1 MSIRKTEVKV
11 TLSRDLSAFDITMIG
26 VGAMIGA
33 GIFVLTGHAAGA
45 AGPAFLV
52 AFLLNGV
59 VTLFTAASYAE
70 LGSAFP
76 QAGGGYVWIQKGLS
90 PFFGFIGGWMDWFA
104 HSLACSLYAL
114 GFGSYAADLLY
125 RSGLTVLGMEPDGE
139 RGLSVALAV
148 AVAIVF
154 TFINY
159 LGTSE
164 TGAVGNIVTMT
175 KVVILAT
182 FAAFGLAALFRVP
195 HWTQSFVP
203 FAPQGTIS
211 IISAMGLT
219 TIAFQGYEVIAQC
232 GEEVENPK
240 RNLPVAI
247 FAAIGIVVIIYLAV
261 GFVALGAI
269 DLGKFSADARA
280 SLPVGIDTTWEFL
293 AHFEETAIVE
303 AARQVMPF
311 GAYILLFAGLVST
324 ISALNATIYS
334 SSRVSFAMG
343 RDCNLP
349 PFFGKIDPRRRTPAT
364 AIFISGSLVVLMV
377 TALPIKDVAS
387 AADIMFLML
396 FAMVNLTAIRLR
408 KLRPD
413 LDRGYKVPLM
423 PLMPILGITFQA
435 LLALSLFRLS
445 PIAWFTTVLWIGAGL
460 VFYLAYARTS
470 EAMEEPELVL
480 HEEIVT
486 VRRHSLIFPLDRKT
500 RVERLMPFVSAW
512 AQENEAEILALH
524 VVRVPAQL
532 SIRQGRMFL
541 AEGKDLLERV
551 IAAAKE
557 AEVPVHSMIR
567 LGRDEVKGI
576 FRTARRRRASLM
588 VLDWRGYT
596 RSRGRIF
603 GHVIDRLVDN
613 PPCDVVVVNH
623 KGLPHTATVVDGF
636 KRILVP
642 ASGGPHAALAA
653 SLAAQ
658 LGVHFDARV
667 TMLNICTREPNPE
680 EQKRRLER
688 LKATTEGIDFPFE
701 YQVLPATDTTE
712 GILAQAVDYDLV
724 LVGATRRRPFD
735 RILFGNI
742 SERLAAQC
750 PKTVIMVKRR
760 DPLEAILRRIRPG
773 VPTEP
778 PVEATDR
785 VAA

>member
-1 MSIRKTEVKV
+1 MSIKKTEVKV

-45 AGPAFLV
+45 AGPAFLA

-76 QAGGGYVWIQKGLS
+76 QAGGGYVWIREGLS
-90 PFFGFIGGWMDWFA
+90 PILGFLGGWMDWFA

-125 RSGLTVLGMEPDGE
+125 RSGLTVLGMQPDGG

-148 AVAIVF
+148 AVAIIF
-154 TFINY
+154 TLINY
-159 LGTSE
+159 LGASE

-175 KVVILAT
+175 KVVILAA
-182 FAAFGLAALFRVP
+182 FAALGLAALFRVP

-203 FAPQGTIS
+203 FAPQGLIS

-247 FAAIGIVVIIYLAV
+247 FAAIGVVVIIYLAV
-261 GFVALGAI
+261 GFVTLGAI
-269 DLGKFSADARA
+269 DLGKLSADVRA
-280 SLPVGIDTTWEFL
+280 SLPVEIDTTWEFL
-293 AHFEETAIVE
+293 AHFEETAIIE

-343 RDCNLP
+343 RDRNLP
-349 PFFGKIDPRRRTPAT
+349 PSFGKIDPRRRTPAV
-364 AIFISGSLVVLMV
+364 AIFISGGLVILMV

-396 FAMVNLTAIRLR
+396 FAMVNLAAIRLR

-423 PLMPILGITFQA
+423 PLIPILGITFQA
-435 LLALSLFRLS
+435 LLALSLFQVS

-460 VFYLAYARTS
+460 VFYFAYARTS

-500 RVERLMPFVSAW
+500 RVERLMPLVSAW
-512 AQENEAEILALH
+512 AQENDAEVFALH

-541 AEGKDLLERV
+541 AEGKALLEPV

-557 AEVPVHSMIR
+557 TDVPVHSMIR

-576 FRTARRRRASLM
+576 FRTARQRRASLM

-596 RSRGRIF
+596 RSQGRRF

-613 PPCDVVVVNH
+613 PPCDVAVVSH
-623 KGLPHTATVVDGF
+623 KGLDGV

-642 ASGGPHAALAA
+642 ASGGLHDALAA

-658 LGVHFDARV
+658 LGVHFDASV
-667 TMLNICTREPNPE
+667 TMLNICTRESNPD
-680 EQKRRLER
+680 EQKHRLER
-688 LKATTEGIDFPFE
+688 LKATTEGIDFPFV
-701 YQVLPATDTTE
+701 YQVLLAADAVE
-712 GILAQAVDYDLV
+712 GILAQAVDHDLV
-724 LVGATRRRPFD
+724 LVGAARRRPFD
-735 RILFGNI
+735 RILFGNV

-760 DPLEAILRRIRPG
+760 DPLENILRRIRPG
-773 VPTEP
+773 VPAKP
-778 PVEATDR
+778 PAPVPQ
-785 VAA
+785 

>member
-1 MSIRKTEVKV
+1 MSTRKTEVKV
-11 TLSRDLSAFDITMIG
+11 TLSRDLSVFDATMIG

-52 AFLLNGV
+52 AFLLNGM

-70 LGSAFP
+70 LGSAYP
-76 QAGGGYVWIQKGLS
+76 EAGGGYLWIKEGLS
-90 PFFGFIGGWMDWFA
+90 PLSGFLSGWMSWFA
-104 HSLACSLYAL
+104 HSSACGLYAL
-114 GFGSYAADLLY
+114 GFGSYATDLLHN
-125 RSGLTVLGMEPDGE
+125 SGITVQGIKPE
-139 RGLSVALAV
+139 SLAV
-148 AVAIVF
+148 LLGIAIAIVF
-154 TFINY
+154 AFINY
-159 LGTSE
+159 LGSSE
-164 TGAVGNIVTMT
+164 TGMIGNIVTMT
-175 KVVILAT
+175 KVLILAI
-182 FAAFGLAALFRVP
+182 FAAFGLVALFRLP
-195 HWTQSFVP
+195 HWTHNFAP
-203 FAPQGTIS
+203 FAPKGLIG

-240 RNLPVAI
+240 RNLPMAI
-247 FAAIGIVVIIYLAV
+247 FAAIGIVVVTYLAV

-269 DLGKFSADARA
+269 DLSKLPSDVMA
-280 SLPVGIDTTWEFL
+280 SLPAEIDTTWKFL
-293 AHFEETAIVE
+293 AHFEETAMVK

-311 GAYILLFAGLVST
+311 GAYVLLFAGLVST
-324 ISALNATIYS
+324 MSALNATIYS

-343 RDCNLP
+343 RDRNLP
-349 PFFGKIDPRRRTPAT
+349 PAFGKIDPRRRTPAV
-364 AIFISGSLVVLMV
+364 AIFISGGLVILMV
-377 TALPIKDVAS
+377 TSLPIKDVAS

-396 FAMVNLTAIRLR
+396 FAMVNLTVIRLR

-423 PLMPILGITFQA
+423 PLIPILGIAFQA
-435 LLALSLFRLS
+435 LLALSLLQLS
-445 PIAWFTTVLWIGAGL
+445 PIAWFTTMLWIGAGL
-460 VFYLAYARTS
+460 VFYFAYARTS

-486 VRRHSLIFPLDRKT
+486 VRSHSLIFPLDRKT
-500 RVERLMPFVSAW
+500 RVERLMPLVSAW
-512 AQENEAEILALH
+512 AQENAAEILALH
-524 VVRVPAQL
+524 VIQVPTQL

-541 AEGKDLLERV
+541 AEGKALLERV
-551 IAAAKE
+551 IVAAKGFD
-557 AEVPVHSMIR
+557 VPVHSMIR

-576 FRTARRRRASLM
+576 FRTARQRRASLM

-596 RSRGRIF
+596 HSRGRRF

-613 PPCDVVVVNH
+613 PPCDVAVVSH
-623 KGLPHTATVVDGF
+623 KGLDGI

-642 ASGGPHAALAA
+642 ASGGPHAVLAA
-653 SLAAQ
+653 SLATQ
-658 LGVHFDARV
+658 LGVHFDASV
-667 TMLNICTREPNPE
+667 TMLNICTRDSTPE

-688 LKATTEGIDFPFE
+688 LKTTTEGLDFPFI
-701 YQVLPATDTTE
+701 YQVLPAADAVE

-724 LVGATRRRPFD
+724 LIGAAPRRPFAQV
-735 RILFGNI
+735 LFGNI
-742 SERLAAQC
+742 PERLAAQC

-778 PVEATDR
+778 PVEATDG

>member
-1 MSIRKTEVKV
+1 MSTRKTEVQV
-11 TLSRDLSAFDITMIG
+11 TLSRDMSAFDITMIG

-59 VTLFTAASYAE
+59 VTLLTAASYAE

-76 QAGGGYVWIQKGLS
+76 QAGGGYVWIREGLS
-90 PFFGFIGGWMDWFA
+90 PFLGFLGGWLDWFA

-114 GFGSYAADLLY
+114 GFGSYAADLLH
-125 RSGLTVLGMEPDGE
+125 RSGVTVLGMEQAS
-139 RGLSVALAV
+139 LSVALAV
-148 AVAIVF
+148 AVAIIF

-175 KVVILAT
+175 KVVILAA
-182 FAAFGLAALFRVP
+182 FAAFGLVALFRVP
-195 HWTQSFVP
+195 HWTQHFVP
-203 FAPQGTIS
+203 FAPRGLIS

-240 RNLPVAI
+240 RNLPMAI
-247 FAAIGIVVIIYLAV
+247 FAAIGIVVIIYLGV

-269 DLGKFSADARA
+269 DLSKLSTDVKAA
-280 SLPVGIDTTWEFL
+280 LPVGVDTTWEFL

-343 RDCNLP
+343 RDRNLP
-349 PFFGKIDPRRRTPAT
+349 PFFGKIDLRRRTPAV
-364 AIFISGSLVVLMV
+364 AIFISGGLVILMV

-423 PLMPILGITFQA
+423 PLIPILGIAFQA

-445 PIAWFTTVLWIGAGL
+445 PIAWFTTMSWIGAGL

-486 VRRHSLIFPLDRKT
+486 VRRQSLIFPLDRKT

-541 AEGKDLLERV
+541 AEGKALLERV

-557 AEVPVHSMIR
+557 VEVPVHSMIR

-576 FRTARRRRASLM
+576 FGTARRRRASLM

-613 PPCDVVVVNH
+613 PPCDVAVVSH
-623 KGLPHTATVVDGF
+623 RGLDEV

-642 ASGGPHAALAA
+642 VGGGPHAALAA

-658 LGVHFDARV
+658 LGVHFEASV
-667 TMLNICTREPNPE
+667 NMLNICTREFTPE

-688 LKATTEGIDFPFE
+688 LKVTTAGMNFPFT
-701 YQVLPATDTTE
+701 YQVLPANDTVE
-712 GILAQAVDYDLV
+712 GILDQAADYDLV
-724 LVGATRRRPFD
+724 LVGAAWHRPFD

-742 SERLAAQC
+742 PERLAAQC

-773 VPTEP
+773 VPVEP
-778 PVEATDR
+778 PVEAADG

>member
-1 MSIRKTEVKV
+1 LGTRRTKVEV
-11 TLSRDLSAFDITMIG
+11 TLSRDLSVFDITMIG

-52 AFLLNGV
+52 AFLLNGL

-76 QAGGGYVWIQKGLS
+76 QAGGGYVWIQEGLS
-90 PFFGFIGGWMDWFA
+90 PFFGFLGGWMDWFA

-114 GFGSYAADLLY
+114 GFGSYAADLVH
-125 RSGLTVLGMEPDGE
+125 RSGVTVLGMEQE
-139 RGLSVALAV
+139 SLSVALGV

-159 LGTSE
+159 LGASE

-175 KVVILAT
+175 KVVVLAA
-182 FAAFGLAALFRVP
+182 FAAFGLVALLRLP
-195 HWTQSFVP
+195 HWPQQFVP
-203 FAPQGTIS
+203 FAPRGLIS

-232 GEEVENPK
+232 GEEVEDPK
-240 RNLPVAI
+240 RNLPMAI
-247 FAAIGIVVIIYLAV
+247 FAAIGIVVIIYLGV
-261 GFVALGAI
+261 GSVALGAI
-269 DLGKFSADARA
+269 DLGKLSADVRT
-280 SLPVGIDTTWEFL
+280 SLPIGVDTAWEFL
-293 AHFEETAIVE
+293 AHFEEMAIVE

-311 GAYILLFAGLVST
+311 GAYVLLFAGLVST

-343 RDCNLP
+343 RDRNLP
-349 PFFGKIDPRRRTPAT
+349 PFFGKIDPQRRTPAV
-364 AIFISGSLVVLMV
+364 AIFISGGLVILMV
-377 TALPIKDVAS
+377 ITLPIKDVAS

-423 PLMPILGITFQA
+423 PLIPVLGIGFQG
-435 LLALSLFRLS
+435 LLALSLFQLS
-445 PIAWFTTVLWIGAGL
+445 PVAWFTTVLWIGGGL
-460 VFYLAYARTS
+460 VFYFAYARTT

-486 VRRHSLIFPLDRKT
+486 VRRHALILPLDRKT
-500 RVERLMPFVSAW
+500 RVERLMPLVTAW
-512 AQENEAEILALH
+512 AYESDAEVLALH
-524 VVRVPAQL
+524 LIRVPSQL

-541 AEGKDLLERV
+541 AEGKALLERV

-557 AEVPVHSMIR
+557 ADVPVHSLIR

-613 PPCDVVVVNH
+613 PPCDMVVVSH
-623 KGLPHTATVVDGF
+623 KGLDGI

-658 LGVHFDARV
+658 LGLYFDASV
-667 TMLNICTREPNPE
+667 TMLNICTREFTPE

-688 LKATTEGIDFPFE
+688 LQATTAGMDFPFM
-701 YQVLPATDTTE
+701 YKVLPGTDAVE

-724 LVGATRRRPFD
+724 LVGATKRRPFD
-735 RILFGNI
+735 RVLLGNI

-778 PVEATDR
+778 PMPVPQQR
-785 VAA
+785 

>member
-1 MSIRKTEVKV
+1 MSTSKTEVEV
-11 TLSRDLSAFDITMIG
+11 TLSRDLSVFDITMIG

-52 AFLLNGV
+52 AFFLNGL

-70 LGSAFP
+70 LGSAYP
-76 QAGGGYVWIQKGLS
+76 EAGGGYLWVKEGLS
-90 PFFGFIGGWMDWFA
+90 PLFGFLSGWMSWFA
-104 HSLACSLYAL
+104 HALACSLYAL
-114 GFGSYAADLLY
+114 GFGSYTADLLY
-125 RSGLTVLGMEPDGE
+125 RSGVTVLGMEWED
-139 RGLSVALAV
+139 LSVVLAI

-159 LGTSE
+159 RGASE
-164 TGAVGNIVTMT
+164 TGTVGNIVTMT
-175 KVVILAT
+175 KVLILAS
-182 FAAFGLAALFRVP
+182 FAAFGLVALFRVP
-195 HWTQSFVP
+195 RWTQNFVP
-203 FAPQGTIS
+203 FAPQGLIS

-240 RNLPVAI
+240 RNLPMAI
-247 FAAIGIVVIIYLAV
+247 FAAIGIVVIIYLGV
-261 GFVALGAI
+261 GFVALGAV
-269 DLGKFSADARA
+269 DLGKLPANVRA
-280 SLPVGIDTTWEFL
+280 SLPIEIDTTWEFL

-311 GAYILLFAGLVST
+311 GAYVLLFAGLVST

-334 SSRVSFAMG
+334 SSRVSLAMG
-343 RDCNLP
+343 RDRNLP
-349 PFFGKIDPRRRTPAT
+349 PFFAKIDPRRRTPAV
-364 AIFISGSLVVLMV
+364 AIFISGGLVILMV

-413 LDRGYKVPLM
+413 LDRGYKVPFM
-423 PLMPILGITFQA
+423 PLIPILGIAFQA
-435 LLALSLFRLS
+435 LLALSLFQLS
-445 PIAWFTTVLWIGAGL
+445 PIAWFTTVSWIGAGL

-480 HEEIVT
+480 HEEIVA
-486 VRRHSLIFPLDRKT
+486 VRRQSLVFPLDRKT
-500 RVERLMPFVSAW
+500 RVEHLMPFVSAW

-524 VVRVPAQL
+524 VIRVPAQL

-541 AEGKDLLERV
+541 AEGKALLERV

-557 AEVPVHSMIR
+557 VDVPVHSLIR
-567 LGRDEVKGI
+567 LGRDEVKNI

-596 RSRGRIF
+596 HSRGRIF
-603 GHVIDRLVDN
+603 GHVIDRLVDS
-613 PPCDVVVVNH
+613 PPCDVAVVSH
-623 KGLPHTATVVDGF
+623 KGLDGI

-642 ASGGPHAALAA
+642 IGGGPHAALAA

-658 LGVHFDARV
+658 LGVHFDASV
-667 TMLNICTREPNPE
+667 TVLNICTGELTPE
-680 EQKRRLER
+680 EQKRRQER
-688 LKATTEGIDFPFE
+688 LKATTEGVDFHFV
-701 YQVLPATDTTE
+701 YQVLPAADATE

-724 LVGATRRRPFD
+724 LVGAARRRPFD
-735 RILFGNI
+735 RVLFGNI
-742 SERLAAQC
+742 PEQLATRC
-750 PKTVIMVKRR
+750 PKTVIMIKRR
-760 DPLEAILRRIRPG
+760 DPLQAILRRIRPG

-778 PVEATDR
+778 PVEVTDG

>member
-1 MSIRKTEVKV
+1 MSTRKAKV
-11 TLSRDLSAFDITMIG
+11 EITLSRDLSAFDITMIG

-45 AGPAFLV
+45 AGPAFLI
-52 AFLLNGV
+52 AFLLNGAI
-59 VTLFTAASYAE
+59 TLFTAASYAE
-70 LGSAFP
+70 LGSAYP
-76 QAGGGYVWIQKGLS
+76 EAGGGYLWVKEGLS
-90 PFFGFIGGWMDWFA
+90 PLFGFLSGWLSWFA
-104 HSLACSLYAL
+104 HAAACGLYSQ
-114 GFGSYAADLLY
+114 GFGTYATDLLY
-125 RSGLTVLGMEPDGE
+125 RSGMTILGMGREDTAI
-139 RGLSVALAV
+139 VLAV
-148 AVAIVF
+148 VVAIVF
-154 TFINY
+154 TLINY
-159 LGTSE
+159 LGSSE
-164 TGAVGNIVTMT
+164 TGTVGNIVTMT
-175 KVVILAT
+175 KVVILGA
-182 FAAFGLAALFRVP
+182 FAAFGLVVLFRVP
-195 HWTQSFVP
+195 HWTQHFVP
-203 FAPQGTIS
+203 FAPKGLIS

-240 RNLPVAI
+240 RNLPMAI
-247 FAAIGIVVIIYLAV
+247 FMAIGIAVIIYLGV

-269 DLGKFSADARA
+269 DLGRLSADVKAA
-280 SLPVGIDTTWEFL
+280 LPRGLDTTWEFL

-311 GAYILLFAGLVST
+311 GAYVLLFAGLVST

-343 RDCNLP
+343 RDRNLP
-349 PFFGKIDPRRRTPAT
+349 PFFGKIDSRRRTPAV
-364 AIFISGSLVVLMV
+364 AIFISGGLVILMV
-377 TALPIKDVAS
+377 IALPIKDVAS
-387 AADIMFLML
+387 AADIMFLIL
-396 FAMVNLTAIRLR
+396 FAMVNLTVIRLR

-423 PLMPILGITFQA
+423 PLIPILGITFQA
-435 LLALSLFRLS
+435 FLALSLFQLS
-445 PIAWFTTVLWIGAGL
+445 PIAWFTTVLWIAAGL
-460 VFYLAYARTS
+460 VFYVAYART
-470 EAMEEPELVL
+470 AGVMEEPELVL

-486 VRRHSLIFPLDRKT
+486 VRRQSLVFPLDRKT
-500 RVERLMPFVSAW
+500 RVEHLMPFVGAW

-524 VVRVPAQL
+524 VVQVPAQL

-541 AEGKDLLERV
+541 AEGKALLERV
-551 IAAAKE
+551 ITAAKE
-557 AEVPVHSMIR
+557 VDVPVHSLIR

-576 FRTARRRRASLM
+576 FRTARQRRASLM

-613 PPCDVVVVNH
+613 PPCDIAMVSH
-623 KGLPHTATVVDGF
+623 KGLDEI

-642 ASGGPHAALAA
+642 IGGGPHAALAA

-658 LGVHFDARV
+658 LGVHFDASV
-667 TMLNICTREPNPE
+667 TMLNICTREFTSE

-688 LKATTEGIDFPFE
+688 LKATTAGMEFPFM
-701 YQVLPATDTTE
+701 YQVLPAADTVE

-724 LVGATRRRPFD
+724 LVGAAWRRPFD
-735 RILFGNI
+735 QILFGNI
-742 SERLAAQC
+742 PERLAAQC

-778 PVEATDR
+778 PMEAADG

>member
-1 MSIRKTEVKV
+1 MNSKKTEVKV

-52 AFLLNGV
+52 AFLLNGL

-76 QAGGGYVWIQKGLS
+76 QAGGGYVWIHEGLS
-90 PFFGFIGGWMDWFA
+90 PFFGFLGGWMDWFA

-125 RSGLTVLGMEPDGE
+125 RSGMTVLGVEQE
-139 RGLSVALAV
+139 SLSVALAI
-148 AVAIVF
+148 AMAIVF

-175 KVVILAT
+175 KVLVLAA
-182 FAAFGLAALFRVP
+182 FAAFGLVALFRARY
-195 HWTQSFVP
+195 WTQHFVP
-203 FAPQGTIS
+203 FAPQGLIS

-240 RNLPVAI
+240 RNLPIAI
-247 FAAIGIVVIIYLAV
+247 FAAIGIVVIIYLGV

-269 DLGKFSADARA
+269 DLSKLSEDVRA
-280 SLPVGIDTTWEFL
+280 SLPIGVDTSWKFL
-293 AHFEETAIVE
+293 AHFEEMAIVE

-311 GAYILLFAGLVST
+311 GAYVLLFAGLVST

-343 RDCNLP
+343 RDRNLP
-349 PFFGKIDPRRRTPAT
+349 PFFGKIDPQRRTPAV
-364 AIFISGSLVVLMV
+364 AIFISGGLVILMV
-377 TALPIKDVAS
+377 IALPIKDVAS
-387 AADIMFLML
+387 AADIMFLVL
-396 FAMVNLTAIRLR
+396 FAMVNLTVIRLR

-413 LDRGYKVPLM
+413 LDRGFKVPLM
-423 PLMPILGITFQA
+423 PLIPILGITFQTI
-435 LLALSLFRLS
+435 LAFSLFQLS
-445 PIAWFTTVLWIGAGL
+445 PIAWYTTVLWIGAGL
-460 VFYLAYARTS
+460 VFYFAYARTS

-486 VRRHSLIFPLDRKT
+486 VRRHSLILPLDRKT
-500 RVERLMPFVSAW
+500 RVERLMPLISVW
-512 AQENEAEILALH
+512 AQENDAEILALH
-524 VVRVPAQL
+524 VIQVPTQL

-541 AEGKDLLERV
+541 TEGKALLERV

-557 AEVPVHSMIR
+557 TDVPVHSMIR

-596 RSRGRIF
+596 RSRGRRF

-613 PPCDVVVVNH
+613 PPCDVAVVSH
-623 KGLPHTATVVDGF
+623 KGLDGV
-636 KRILVP
+636 KRVLVP
-642 ASGGPHAALAA
+642 ARGGPHAALAA

-658 LGVHFDARV
+658 LAVHLDASV
-667 TMLNICTREPNPE
+667 TMLNICTLESTPE
-680 EQKRRLER
+680 ERERRLER
-688 LKATTEGIDFPFE
+688 LKATTEGMDFPFR
-701 YQVLPATDTTE
+701 YQVLPAADVVE
-712 GILAQAVDYDLV
+712 GILAQAADYDLV
-724 LVGATRRRPFD
+724 LVGAARRRPFD
-735 RILFGNI
+735 RVLFGNI
-742 SERLAAQC
+742 PERLAAQC

-778 PVEATDR
+778 PVEAADG

>member
-1 MSIRKTEVKV
+1 MSVRKTEVKV

-70 LGSAFP
+70 LGSALP
-76 QAGGGYVWIQKGLS
+76 QAGGGYVWIQEGLS
-90 PFFGFIGGWMDWFA
+90 PIFGFLGGWMDWFA

-125 RSGLTVLGMEPDGE
+125 HSGVTMLGMEQE
-139 RGLSVALAV
+139 GLSVALAV

-164 TGAVGNIVTMT
+164 TGVVGNIVTMT
-175 KVVILAT
+175 KVVILTA
-182 FAAFGLAALFRVP
+182 FAAFGLVALFRLP
-195 HWTQSFVP
+195 HWTQHFVP
-203 FAPQGTIS
+203 FVPQGLIS
-211 IISAMGLT
+211 VISAMGLT

-240 RNLPVAI
+240 RNLPIAI
-247 FAAIGIVVIIYLAV
+247 FVAIGIVVTIYLGV

-269 DLGKFSADARA
+269 DLGKLSADVRA
-280 SLPVGIDTTWEFL
+280 SLPVGVDTTWEFL

-343 RDCNLP
+343 RDRNLP
-349 PFFGKIDPRRRTPAT
+349 PFFGKIDPRRRTPAA
-364 AIFISGSLVVLMV
+364 AIFISGGLVILMV

-387 AADIMFLML
+387 AANILFLML

-423 PLMPILGITFQA
+423 PLVPILGISFQT

-445 PIAWFTTVLWIGAGL
+445 PIAWFTAVSWIGAGL
-460 VFYLAYARTS
+460 VLYFAYARTS
-470 EAMEEPELVL
+470 EAMEEPALVL

-486 VRRHSLIFPLDRKT
+486 VRRQSLIFPLDRKT
-500 RVERLMPFVSAW
+500 RVEHLMPFVSAW
-512 AQENEAEILALH
+512 AQENEAEILALN

-541 AEGKDLLERV
+541 AEGKALLERV
-551 IAAAKE
+551 IVAAKE
-557 AEVPVHSMIR
+557 VGVPVHSMIR

-596 RSRGRIF
+596 RSRGRSF

-613 PPCDVVVVNH
+613 PPCDVAVVSH
-623 KGLPHTATVVDGF
+623 KSLDGI

-658 LGVHFDARV
+658 LGVHFDASV
-667 TMLNICTREPNPE
+667 TMLNICTREFTPE

-688 LKATTEGIDFPFE
+688 LKATTQGMDFPFV
-701 YQVLPATDTTE
+701 YQVLPATDTVE

-724 LVGATRRRPFD
+724 LVGAAWHHPFAQV
-735 RILFGNI
+735 LFGNI
-742 SERLAAQC
+742 PERLAAQC

-778 PVEATDR
+778 PVEATDG

>member
-1 MSIRKTEVKV
+1 MNSKKTEVKV

-33 GIFVLTGHAAGA
+33 GIFVLTGHAAGT

-52 AFLLNGV
+52 AFLLNGL

-76 QAGGGYVWIQKGLS
+76 QAGGGYVWIQEGLS
-90 PFFGFIGGWMDWFA
+90 PFFGFLGGWMDWFA

-125 RSGLTVLGMEPDGE
+125 RSGMTVLGIEQE
-139 RGLSVALAV
+139 SLSVGLAIGM
-148 AVAIVF
+148 AIIF

-175 KVVILAT
+175 KVLVLAA
-182 FAAFGLAALFRVP
+182 FAAFGLVALFRV
-195 HWTQSFVP
+195 HYWSQHFVP
-203 FAPQGTIS
+203 FAPQGLIS

-240 RNLPVAI
+240 RNLPIAI
-247 FAAIGIVVIIYLAV
+247 FAAIGIVVIIYLGV
-261 GFVALGAI
+261 GFVTLGAI
-269 DLGKFSADARA
+269 DLSKLSEDVGA
-280 SLPVGIDTTWEFL
+280 SLPIGVDTTWKFL
-293 AHFEETAIVE
+293 AHFEEMAIVE

-311 GAYILLFAGLVST
+311 GAYVLLFAGLVST

-343 RDCNLP
+343 RDRNLP
-349 PFFGKIDPRRRTPAT
+349 PFFGKIDPQRRTPAV
-364 AIFISGSLVVLMV
+364 AIFISGGLVILMV
-377 TALPIKDVAS
+377 ITLPIKDVAS
-387 AADIMFLML
+387 AADIMFLVL

-423 PLMPILGITFQA
+423 PLIPVLGIGFQG
-435 LLALSLFRLS
+435 LLALSLFQLS
-445 PIAWFTTVLWIGAGL
+445 PVAWFTTVLWIGGGL
-460 VFYLAYARTS
+460 VFYFAYARTT

-486 VRRHSLIFPLDRKT
+486 VRRHALILPLDRKT
-500 RVERLMPFVSAW
+500 RVERLMPLVTAW
-512 AQENEAEILALH
+512 AYESDAEVLALH
-524 VVRVPAQL
+524 LIRVPSQL

-541 AEGKDLLERV
+541 AEGKALLERV

-557 AEVPVHSMIR
+557 ADVPVHSLIR

-613 PPCDVVVVNH
+613 PPCDMVVVSH
-623 KGLPHTATVVDGF
+623 KGLDGI

-658 LGVHFDARV
+658 LGLYFDASV
-667 TMLNICTREPNPE
+667 TMLNICTREFTPE

-688 LKATTEGIDFPFE
+688 LQATTAGMDFPFM
-701 YQVLPATDTTE
+701 YKVLPGTDAVE

-724 LVGATRRRPFD
+724 LVGATKRRPFD
-735 RILFGNI
+735 RVLLGNI

-778 PVEATDR
+778 PMPVPQQR
-785 VAA
+785 

>member
-1 MSIRKTEVKV
+1 MSTRKTKVEV

-52 AFLLNGV
+52 AFLLNGL

-76 QAGGGYVWIQKGLS
+76 QAGGGYVWIQEGLS
-90 PFFGFIGGWMDWFA
+90 PFLGFLGGWMDWFA

-125 RSGLTVLGMEPDGE
+125 RSGVTVLGVE
-139 RGLSVALAV
+139 RGGPPVALAV

-159 LGTSE
+159 LGASE
-164 TGAVGNIVTMT
+164 AGAVGNIVTMT
-175 KVVILAT
+175 KVVILAA
-182 FAAFGLAALFRVP
+182 FAAFGLVALFRLP
-195 HWTQSFVP
+195 HWTQHFVP
-203 FAPQGTIS
+203 FATQGLIS

-240 RNLPVAI
+240 RNLPMAI
-247 FAAIGIVVIIYLAV
+247 FVAIGIVVIVYLGV

-269 DLGKFSADARA
+269 DLGKLSADVRA
-280 SLPVGIDTTWEFL
+280 SLPIEVDTTWEFL

-311 GAYILLFAGLVST
+311 GAYVLLFAGLVST

-343 RDCNLP
+343 RDRNLP
-349 PFFGKIDPRRRTPAT
+349 PFFGKIDPQRRTPAT
-364 AIFISGSLVVLMV
+364 AIFISGGLVVLMV

-396 FAMVNLTAIRLR
+396 FAMVNLTVIRLR

-413 LDRGYKVPLM
+413 LDRGFKVPFM
-423 PLMPILGITFQA
+423 PLIPILGIACQA
-435 LLALSLFRLS
+435 LLAFSLFRLS
-445 PIAWFTTVLWIGAGL
+445 PVAWLTVVSWIGAGL

-486 VRRHSLIFPLDRKT
+486 VRRHSLLFPLDRKT
-500 RVERLMPFVSAW
+500 RVEHLMPLVSAW
-512 AQENEAEILALH
+512 AQENEAEVFALH

-541 AEGKDLLERV
+541 AEGKALLERV

-557 AEVPVHSMIR
+557 ADIPVHSMIR

-576 FRTARRRRASLM
+576 FRTARQRRASLM

-596 RSRGRIF
+596 RSRGRRF

-613 PPCDVVVVNH
+613 PPCNVAVVSH
-623 KGLPHTATVVDGF
+623 KGLHGV
-636 KRILVP
+636 KHILVP
-642 ASGGPHAALAA
+642 ASEGPHAALAA

-658 LGVHFDARV
+658 LGVHFDASV
-667 TMLNICTREPNPE
+667 TMLNICTREFTPE
-680 EQKRRLER
+680 EQKHRLER
-688 LKATTEGIDFPFE
+688 LKAITVGMDFPFI
-701 YQVLPATDTTE
+701 YQVLPATDTIE

-724 LVGATRRRPFD
+724 LVGAARRRPFD

-778 PVEATDR
+778 PVEATDG

>member
-11 TLSRDLSAFDITMIG
+11 TLSRDLSVFDITMIG

-52 AFLLNGV
+52 AFLLNGM

-70 LGSAFP
+70 LGSAYP
-76 QAGGGYVWIQKGLS
+76 EAGGGYLWVKEGLS
-90 PFFGFIGGWMDWFA
+90 SLFGFLSGWMSWFA
-104 HSLACSLYAL
+104 HALACSLYAL

-125 RSGLTVLGMEPDGE
+125 RSGVTVLGMERE
-139 RGLSVALAV
+139 GLSLALAV
-148 AVAIVF
+148 VVAIVF

-159 LGTSE
+159 LGASE

-175 KVVILAT
+175 KVLILAS
-182 FAAFGLAALFRVP
+182 FATFGLVALFRVP
-195 HWTQSFVP
+195 NWTQNFVP
-203 FAPQGTIS
+203 FAPQGLIG

-240 RNLPVAI
+240 RNLPLAI
-247 FAAIGIVVIIYLAV
+247 FAAIGIVVITYLAV

-269 DLGKFSADARA
+269 DLGKLPADVRA
-280 SLPVGIDTTWEFL
+280 SLPIEVDTTWKFL
-293 AHFEETAIVE
+293 AHFEETAMVK

-324 ISALNATIYS
+324 VSALNATIYS

-343 RDCNLP
+343 RDRNLP
-349 PFFGKIDPRRRTPAT
+349 PFFGKIDLRRRTPAV
-364 AIFISGSLVVLMV
+364 AIFISGGLVILMV
-377 TALPIKDVAS
+377 IALPIKDVAS

-396 FAMVNLTAIRLR
+396 FAMVNLTVIRLR

-423 PLMPILGITFQA
+423 PLLPILGIVFQA
-435 LLALSLFRLS
+435 LLALSLFQLS
-445 PIAWFTTVLWIGAGL
+445 PIAWLTAVLWIGGGL
-460 VFYLAYARTS
+460 VFYFAYARTS
-470 EAMEEPELVL
+470 EAMEEPEMVL
-480 HEEIVT
+480 HEEIIT

-500 RVERLMPFVSAW
+500 RVESLMPLVSAW
-512 AQENEAEILALH
+512 AQENDAEILALH
-524 VVRVPAQL
+524 VIRVPTQL

-541 AEGKDLLERV
+541 AEGKALLERV
-551 IAAAKE
+551 IAIAKE
-557 AEVPVHSMIR
+557 ADVPVHSMIR

-576 FRTARRRRASLM
+576 FHTARWRRAELM

-596 RSRGRIF
+596 RSRGRRF

-613 PPCDVVVVNH
+613 PPCDVAVVSH
-623 KGLPHTATVVDGF
+623 KDLDGI

-642 ASGGPHAALAA
+642 ASGGPHAVLAA

-658 LGVHFDARV
+658 LGAHFDASV
-667 TMLNICTREPNPE
+667 TMLNICTDEFALE

-688 LKATTEGIDFPFE
+688 LKATTKGIDFPFV
-701 YQVLPATDTTE
+701 YQVLPAADAVE
-712 GILAQAVDYDLV
+712 GILAQAVNYDLV
-724 LVGATRRRPFD
+724 LVGAARRHPFD
-735 RILFGNI
+735 RILFGNV
-742 SERLAAQC
+742 SERLATQC

-773 VPTEP
+773 VPIKP
-778 PVEATDR
+778 PLEAADG

>member
-1 MSIRKTEVKV
+1 MSIKKPEVEV
-11 TLSRDLSAFDITMIG
+11 TLSRDLSVFDITMIG

-76 QAGGGYVWIQKGLS
+76 QAGGGYVWIQEGLS
-90 PFFGFIGGWMDWFA
+90 PIFGFLGGWMDWFA

-125 RSGLTVLGMEPDGE
+125 RSGVTVLGMEQE
-139 RGLSVALAV
+139 SLSMALAV
-148 AVAIVF
+148 TIAIVF

-159 LGTSE
+159 LGASE
-164 TGAVGNIVTMT
+164 TGAVGNVVTMT

-182 FAAFGLAALFRVP
+182 FAAFGLVALFRLP
-195 HWTQSFVP
+195 HWTRHFVP
-203 FAPQGTIS
+203 FAPQGLIS

-240 RNLPVAI
+240 RNLPRAI
-247 FAAIGIVVIIYLAV
+247 FAAIGIVVIIYLGV
-261 GFVALGAI
+261 GFVAVGAI
-269 DLGKFSADARA
+269 DLSELSADVRA
-280 SLPVGIDTTWEFL
+280 SLPDGVDTTWEFL

-324 ISALNATIYS
+324 MSALNATIYS

-343 RDCNLP
+343 RDRSLP
-349 PFFGKIDPRRRTPAT
+349 PFFGKIDPQRRTPAV
-364 AIFISGSLVVLMV
+364 AIFISGGLVILMV
-377 TALPIKDVAS
+377 TVLPIKDVAS
-387 AADIMFLML
+387 AADILFLML

-413 LDRGYKVPLM
+413 LDRGYKVPFM
-423 PLMPILGITFQA
+423 PLIPMLGITFQA
-435 LLALSLFRLS
+435 LLAFSLFRLS
-445 PIAWFTTVLWIGAGL
+445 PIAWFTVVLWIGAGF

-500 RVERLMPFVSAW
+500 RVERLMPLVTAW

-524 VVRVPAQL
+524 VVRVPTQL

-541 AEGKDLLERV
+541 AEGKALLERV

-557 AEVPVHSMIR
+557 ANVPVHSMIR

-576 FRTARRRRASLM
+576 FRTARQRRASLM

-596 RSRGRIF
+596 RSRGRRF

-613 PPCDVVVVNH
+613 PPCDVAVVSY
-623 KGLPHTATVVDGF
+623 KGLGEL

-642 ASGGPHAALAA
+642 ASGGPHAVLAA

-658 LGVHFDARV
+658 LGVHFDASV
-667 TMLNICTREPNPE
+667 TMLNICTYECTPE
-680 EQKRRLER
+680 EQERRLNR
-688 LKATTEGIDFPFE
+688 LKATTGGIDFPFE
-701 YQVLPATDTTE
+701 YQVLPASDTVE

-724 LVGATRRRPFD
+724 LVGAASRRPFD

-742 SERLAAQC
+742 TERLAAQC
-750 PKTVIMVKRR
+750 PRTVIMVKRR

-773 VPTEP
+773 VPAEP
-778 PVEATDR
+778 PVEATDG

>member
-1 MSIRKTEVKV
+1 MSTRKTKVEV

-70 LGSAFP
+70 LGSAYP
-76 QAGGGYVWIQKGLS
+76 EAGGGYLWVKEGLS
-90 PFFGFIGGWMDWFA
+90 PLFGFLSGWMSWFA
-104 HSLACSLYAL
+104 HALACSLYAL

-125 RSGLTVLGMEPDGE
+125 HSGVTVLGMEQE
-139 RGLSVALAV
+139 GLSVALAT
-148 AVAIVF
+148 AMAIIF

-159 LGTSE
+159 LGASE
-164 TGAVGNIVTMT
+164 TRAVGNIVTMT
-175 KVVILAT
+175 KVVILAV
-182 FAAFGLAALFRVP
+182 FAAFGLAALFRLP

-203 FAPQGTIS
+203 FAPQGLIG

-240 RNLPVAI
+240 RNLPLAI
-247 FAAIGIVVIIYLAV
+247 FAAIGIVVITYLAV

-269 DLGKFSADARA
+269 DLGKLSADVRA
-280 SLPVGIDTTWEFL
+280 SLPIGVDSTWEFL

-343 RDCNLP
+343 RDRNLP
-349 PFFGKIDPRRRTPAT
+349 SFFGKIDPRRRTPAA
-364 AIFISGSLVVLMV
+364 AIFISGSLVILMV

-423 PLMPILGITFQA
+423 PLMPILGITVQA

-460 VFYLAYARTS
+460 VFYFAYARTS

-480 HEEIVT
+480 HEEIIT

-512 AQENEAEILALH
+512 AQENEAEVLALH

-541 AEGKDLLERV
+541 AEGKALLERV

-557 AEVPVHSMIR
+557 VDVPVHSLIR
-567 LGRDEVKGI
+567 LGRDEVRGV

-596 RSRGRIF
+596 HSRG
-603 GHVIDRLVDN
+603 
-613 PPCDVVVVNH
+613 
-623 KGLPHTATVVDGF
+623 
-636 KRILVP
+636 
-642 ASGGPHAALAA
+642 
-653 SLAAQ
+653 
-658 LGVHFDARV
+658 
-667 TMLNICTREPNPE
+667 
-680 EQKRRLER
+680 
-688 LKATTEGIDFPFE
+688 
-701 YQVLPATDTTE
+701 
-712 GILAQAVDYDLV
+712 
-724 LVGATRRRPFD
+724 
-735 RILFGNI
+735 
-742 SERLAAQC
+742 
-750 PKTVIMVKRR
+750 
-760 DPLEAILRRIRPG
+760 
-773 VPTEP
+773 
-778 PVEATDR
+778 
-785 VAA
+785 

>member
-1 MSIRKTEVKV
+1 MNTRKTKVEV
-11 TLSRDLSAFDITMIG
+11 TLSRDLSVFDITMIG
-26 VGAMIGA
+26 IGAMIGA

-45 AGPAFLV
+45 SGPAFLL
-52 AFLLNGV
+52 AFLLNGA

-70 LGSAFP
+70 LGSAYP
-76 QAGGGYVWIQKGLS
+76 EAGGGYLWVKEGLS
-90 PFFGFIGGWMDWFA
+90 PFFGFLSGWMSWFA

-114 GFGSYAADLLY
+114 GFGSYTADLLY
-125 RSGLTVLGMEPDGE
+125 RSGVTMLGMERE
-139 RGLSVALAV
+139 GLSVVLAV
-148 AVAIVF
+148 AVAIFF

-159 LGTSE
+159 LGASE
-164 TGAVGNIVTMT
+164 AGAVGNIVTMT
-175 KVVILAT
+175 KILILAA
-182 FAAFGLAALFRVP
+182 FAAFGLAALFRIP
-195 HWTQSFVP
+195 HWTQNLVP
-203 FAPQGTIS
+203 FAPQGLIG
-211 IISAMGLT
+211 ILSAMGLT

-240 RNLPVAI
+240 RNLPMAI
-247 FAAIGIVVIIYLAV
+247 FTAIGIVVIIYLAV

-269 DLGKFSADARA
+269 DLGKLSSDIRL
-280 SLPVGIDTTWEFL
+280 SLPGGVDTTWEFL
-293 AHFEETAIVE
+293 AHFEETAMVE

-311 GAYILLFAGLVST
+311 GAYILIFAGLVST
-324 ISALNATIYS
+324 MSALNATIYS

-343 RDCNLP
+343 RDRNLP
-349 PFFGKIDPRRRTPAT
+349 PFFGKIDPRRRTPAA
-364 AIFISGSLVVLMV
+364 AIFISGGLAILMV
-377 TALPIKDVAS
+377 TVLPIKDVAS
-387 AADIMFLML
+387 AADIMFLIL

-423 PLMPILGITFQA
+423 PLIPILGIAFQA
-435 LLALSLFRLS
+435 LLAFSLFGLS
-445 PIAWFTTVLWIGAGL
+445 PIAWFTTVLWTGAGL
-460 VFYLAYARTS
+460 VFYITYARTS

-486 VRRHSLIFPLDRKT
+486 VRRRSLVFPLDRKT

-512 AQENEAEILALH
+512 AQENEAEIFALH

-541 AEGKDLLERV
+541 AEGKALLERV
-551 IAAAKE
+551 ITAAKE
-557 AEVPVHSMIR
+557 ADVPVHSMIR

-576 FRTARRRRASLM
+576 FHTARQRRASLM

-596 RSRGRIF
+596 RSRGRRF

-613 PPCDVVVVNH
+613 PPCDVAVVSH
-623 KGLPHTATVVDGF
+623 KGLDGV

-642 ASGGPHAALAA
+642 ASEGPHAALTAL
-653 SLAAQ
+653 LAAQ
-658 LGVHFDARV
+658 LGVHFDASV
-667 TMLNICTREPNPE
+667 TMLNICTREPTPE
-680 EQKRRLER
+680 EQEHRLER

-701 YQVLPATDTTE
+701 YRVLSAADAVE
-712 GILAQAVDYDLV
+712 GVLDQAVDYDLV
-724 LVGATRRRPFD
+724 LVGAARRRPFD

-742 SERLAAQC
+742 PERLAAQC

-778 PVEATDR
+778 PVEVTDG

>member
-1 MSIRKTEVKV
+1 MSTRKTEVKV
-11 TLSRDLSAFDITMIG
+11 TLSRDLSVFDATMIG

-52 AFLLNGV
+52 ALLLNGM

-76 QAGGGYVWIQKGLS
+76 QAGGGYVWIQEGLS
-90 PFFGFIGGWMDWFA
+90 PFFGFLGGWMDWFA

-114 GFGSYAADLLY
+114 GFGSYAADLFY
-125 RSGLTVLGMEPDGE
+125 RSGVTVLGMEQE
-139 RGLSVALAV
+139 GLSVASAV
-148 AVAIVF
+148 AVAIIF

-164 TGAVGNIVTMT
+164 TGTVGNIITMT
-175 KVVILAT
+175 KVVILAA
-182 FAAFGLAALFRVP
+182 FAAFGLMALFRLP
-195 HWTQSFVP
+195 HWTQHFVP
-203 FAPQGTIS
+203 FAPQGLIG

-232 GEEVENPK
+232 GEEMENPK
-240 RNLPVAI
+240 RNLPKAI
-247 FAAIGIVVIIYLAV
+247 FVAIGIVVIIYLGV

-269 DLGKFSADARA
+269 DLGKLSADVRA
-280 SLPVGIDTTWEFL
+280 ALPTEIDTTWAFL

-324 ISALNATIYS
+324 MSALNATIYS

-343 RDCNLP
+343 RDRNLP
-349 PFFGKIDPRRRTPAT
+349 PFFGKIDPRRRTPAL
-364 AIFISGSLVVLMV
+364 AIFISGGLVILMV
-377 TALPIKDVAS
+377 ITLPIKDVAS
-387 AADIMFLML
+387 AADILFLML
-396 FAMVNLTAIRLR
+396 FAMVNLTVIRLR

-413 LDRGYKVPLM
+413 LDRFYKVPLM
-423 PLMPILGITFQA
+423 PLIPILGIAFQV
-435 LLALSLFRLS
+435 LLAFSLFQLS
-445 PIAWFTTVLWIGAGL
+445 PIAWFTTVVWIGAGL

-486 VRRHSLIFPLDRKT
+486 VRRHSLLFPLDRKT
-500 RVERLMPFVSAW
+500 RVERLMPLVSAW
-512 AQENEAEILALH
+512 AQENEAEVFALH

-532 SIRQGRMFL
+532 SILQGRMFL
-541 AEGKDLLERV
+541 AEGKALLERV

-557 AEVPVHSMIR
+557 ADVPVHSMIR

-576 FRTARRRRASLM
+576 FHTARRRRASLL

-596 RSRGRIF
+596 RSRGRRF

-613 PPCDVVVVNH
+613 PPCDVAVVSH
-623 KGLPHTATVVDGF
+623 KGLDGI

-658 LGVHFDARV
+658 LGVHFDASV
-667 TMLNICTREPNPE
+667 TMLNICTRDSAPE

-688 LKATTEGIDFPFE
+688 LKATTEGLDFPFT
-701 YQVLPATDTTE
+701 YQVLPAADAVG
-712 GILAQAVDYDLV
+712 GILARAVDCDLV
-724 LVGATRRRPFD
+724 LIGAAPRRPFD

-742 SERLAAQC
+742 PERLAAQC

-778 PVEATDR
+778 PVEATDGV
-785 VAA
+785 VA

>member
-1 MSIRKTEVKV
+1 VAVFFVQAIQEITMNSRKTEVKV

-52 AFLLNGV
+52 AFLLNGL

-76 QAGGGYVWIQKGLS
+76 QAGGGYVWIREGLS
-90 PFFGFIGGWMDWFA
+90 PFFGFLGGWMDWFA

-125 RSGLTVLGMEPDGE
+125 RSGVTVLGVEQE
-139 RGLSVALAV
+139 GLSLALAV
-148 AVAIVF
+148 AVAIIF
-154 TFINY
+154 AFINY

-164 TGAVGNIVTMT
+164 TGAVGNIVTMA
-175 KVVILAT
+175 KVVILAA
-182 FAAFGLAALFRVP
+182 FAAFGLVALFRLP
-195 HWTQSFVP
+195 YWTQHFVP
-203 FAPQGTIS
+203 FAPQGLIS
-211 IISAMGLT
+211 IVSAMGLT

-240 RNLPVAI
+240 RNLPMAI
-247 FAAIGIVVIIYLAV
+247 FAAIGIVVIIYLGV
-261 GFVALGAI
+261 GSVALGAI
-269 DLGKFSADARA
+269 DLGKLSADVRA
-280 SLPVGIDTTWEFL
+280 SLPIGVDTTWEFL

-343 RDCNLP
+343 RDRNLP
-349 PFFGKIDPRRRTPAT
+349 PFFGKIDPRRRTPAM
-364 AIFISGSLVVLMV
+364 AIFMSGG
-377 TALPIKDVAS
+377 LPIKDVAS

-413 LDRGYKVPLM
+413 LDRGFKVPFM
-423 PLMPILGITFQA
+423 PLIPILGIACQA
-435 LLALSLFRLS
+435 LLAFSLFRLS
-445 PIAWFTTVLWIGAGL
+445 PVAWFTVVSWIGAGL
-460 VFYLAYARTS
+460 VFYVAYARTA

-486 VRRHSLIFPLDRKT
+486 VRRQSLVFPLDRKT
-500 RVERLMPFVSAW
+500 RVEHLMPFVSAW

-524 VVRVPAQL
+524 VVQVPAQL

-541 AEGKDLLERV
+541 TDGKALLERV
-551 IAAAKE
+551 IVAAKE
-557 AEVPVHSMIR
+557 VDVPVHSLIR

-613 PPCDVVVVNH
+613 PPCDVAVVSH
-623 KGLPHTATVVDGF
+623 KGLDGI

-642 ASGGPHAALAA
+642 TGAGPHAALAA

-658 LGVHFDARV
+658 LGVHFEASV
-667 TMLNICTREPNPE
+667 TMLNICTREFTPE

-688 LKATTEGIDFPFE
+688 LKATTAGMDFPFM
-701 YQVLPATDTTE
+701 YQVSSANDTVE
-712 GILAQAVDYDLV
+712 GILTQAADYDLV
-724 LVGATRRRPFD
+724 LVGAAWRRPFAQV
-735 RILFGNI
+735 LFGNI
-742 SERLAAQC
+742 PERLAAQC

-773 VPTEP
+773 VPIEP
-778 PVEATDR
+778 PVEAADG

>member
-1 MSIRKTEVKV
+1 
-11 TLSRDLSAFDITMIG
+11 
-26 VGAMIGA
+26 
-33 GIFVLTGHAAGA
+33 
-45 AGPAFLV
+45 
-52 AFLLNGV
+52 
-59 VTLFTAASYAE
+59 
-70 LGSAFP
+70 
-76 QAGGGYVWIQKGLS
+76 
-90 PFFGFIGGWMDWFA
+90 MDWFA

-125 RSGLTVLGMEPDGE
+125 RSGVTVLGMERE
-139 RGLSVALAV
+139 GLSMALAV

-154 TFINY
+154 TLINY
-159 LGTSE
+159 LGASE
-164 TGAVGNIVTMT
+164 AGAVGNIVTMT
-175 KVVILAT
+175 KVVILAA
-182 FAAFGLAALFRVP
+182 FAAFGLVALFHLP
-195 HWTQSFVP
+195 HWTQNFVP
-203 FAPQGTIS
+203 FATQGLIS

-240 RNLPVAI
+240 RNLPMAI
-247 FAAIGIVVIIYLAV
+247 FVAIGIVVIIYLGV

-269 DLGKFSADARA
+269 DLGKLSADVRA
-280 SLPVGIDTTWEFL
+280 SLPIEVDTTWEFL

-311 GAYILLFAGLVST
+311 GAYVLLFAGLVST

-343 RDCNLP
+343 RDRNLP
-349 PFFGKIDPRRRTPAT
+349 PFFGKINPQRRTPAT
-364 AIFISGSLVVLMV
+364 AIFISGGLVILMV

-413 LDRGYKVPLM
+413 LDRGFKVPFM
-423 PLMPILGITFQA
+423 PLIPILGIACQA
-435 LLALSLFRLS
+435 LLAFSLFRLS
-445 PIAWFTTVLWIGAGL
+445 PGSWFTVGSWLVAGL
-460 VFYLAYARTS
+460 VVYLAYARTS

-486 VRRHSLIFPLDRKT
+486 VRRHSLLFPLDRKT
-500 RVERLMPFVSAW
+500 RVEHLMPLVSAW
-512 AQENEAEILALH
+512 AQENEAEVFALH

-541 AEGKDLLERV
+541 AEGKALLERV

-557 AEVPVHSMIR
+557 ADVPVHSMIR

-576 FRTARRRRASLM
+576 FRTARQRRASLM

-596 RSRGRIF
+596 RSRGRRF

-613 PPCDVVVVNH
+613 PPCDVAVVSH
-623 KGLPHTATVVDGF
+623 KGLDEV

-642 ASGGPHAALAA
+642 ARGGPHAALAA

-658 LGVHFDARV
+658 LGVHLDASV
-667 TMLNICTREPNPE
+667 TMLNICTLESTPE

-688 LKATTEGIDFPFE
+688 LKATAEGMDFPFV
-701 YQVLPATDTTE
+701 YQVLPATDVVE

-724 LVGATRRRPFD
+724 LVGAARRRPFD
-735 RILFGNI
+735 RVLFGNI
-742 SERLAAQC
+742 PERLAAQC

-760 DPLEAILRRIRPG
+760 DPLEAILRHIRPG

-778 PVEATDR
+778 PVEVTDG
-785 VAA
+785 VTA

>member
-1 MSIRKTEVKV
+1 MSTRKTEVEV
-11 TLSRDLSAFDITMIG
+11 TLSRDLSVFDITMIG

-33 GIFVLTGHAAGA
+33 GIFVLTGHAAGT

-52 AFLLNGV
+52 AFLLNGLI
-59 VTLFTAASYAE
+59 TLFTAASYAE

-76 QAGGGYVWIQKGLS
+76 QAGGGYVWIQEGLS
-90 PFFGFIGGWMDWFA
+90 PFFGFLGGWMDWFA

-125 RSGLTVLGMEPDGE
+125 RSGVTVLGMGQE
-139 RGLSVALAV
+139 GLSVALAM

-159 LGTSE
+159 LGASE

-175 KVVILAT
+175 KVVVLAA
-182 FAAFGLAALFRVP
+182 FAAFGLVALFRLP
-195 HWTQSFVP
+195 HWTQHFVP
-203 FAPQGTIS
+203 FAPQGLIS

-232 GEEVENPK
+232 GEEVDNPK
-240 RNLPVAI
+240 RNLPMAI
-247 FAAIGIVVIIYLAV
+247 FAAIGIVVIIYLGV

-269 DLGKFSADARA
+269 DLGKLSADVRA
-280 SLPVGIDTTWEFL
+280 ALPIEVDTTWEFL

-343 RDCNLP
+343 RHRNLP
-349 PFFGKIDPRRRTPAT
+349 PFFGKIDPRRRTPAV
-364 AIFISGSLVVLMV
+364 AIFISGGLVILMV

-413 LDRGYKVPLM
+413 LDRSFKVPLM
-423 PLMPILGITFQA
+423 PLIPILGITFQA
-435 LLALSLFRLS
+435 LLAFSLLQLS
-445 PIAWFTTVLWIGAGL
+445 PIAWYTTLLWIGAGL
-460 VFYLAYARTS
+460 VFYLTYARTS

-486 VRRHSLIFPLDRKT
+486 VRRHALLFPLDRKT
-500 RVERLMPFVSAW
+500 RVELLMPLVSAW
-512 AQENEAEILALH
+512 TQENEAEVFALH

-541 AEGKDLLERV
+541 AEGKALLERV

-557 AEVPVHSMIR
+557 TQVPVHSMIR

-576 FRTARRRRASLM
+576 FRIARQRRASLM

-596 RSRGRIF
+596 RSRGRSF

-613 PPCDVVVVNH
+613 PPCDVAVISH
-623 KGLPHTATVVDGF
+623 KGLDEI

-642 ASGGPHAALAA
+642 VGGGPHAALAG

-658 LGVHFDARV
+658 LGVHFEASV
-667 TMLNICTREPNPE
+667 TVLNICTREFTPE

-688 LKATTEGIDFPFE
+688 LKATTEGMDFPFM
-701 YQVLPATDTTE
+701 YQVLPATDAVE
-712 GILAQAVDYDLV
+712 GILDQAADYDLV
-724 LVGATRRRPFD
+724 LVGAAWRRPFGQV
-735 RILFGNI
+735 LFGNI
-742 SERLAAQC
+742 PERLAAQC

-773 VPTEP
+773 VPAEP
-778 PVEATDR
+778 PVDY
-785 VAA
+785 